1 MTENFIQLSTYIE
14 RSQDEALDSISTKRM
29 TKQEHIRRALDIYF
43 STPSI
48 QRDLKAAKAGRVV
61 PTSH

>member
-1 MTENFIQLSTYIE
+1 MTDKFIQLSTYIE
-14 RSQDEALDSISTKRM
+14 RSQDDALNSISTKRT

-48 QRDLKAAKAGRVV
+48 MRELKAAKSKKV
-61 PTSH
+61 

>member
-1 MTENFIQLSTYIE
+1 MTDKFIQLSTYIE
-14 RSQDEALDSISTKRM
+14 RSQDDALNSISTKRT

-48 QRDLKAAKAGRVV
+48 MRELKAAK
-61 PTSH
+61 S